1 MLANGGTTMSVSRR
15 SFVGGFA
22 AALGYIGVGRDID
35 LFAQGRTQGGGA
47 ARPGVNS
54 NDYDSFAHLSS
65 NENCWGPPESVMKA
79 MNNAWKYSNR
89 YGYPDGGIVQEIA
102 KHHGV
107 KPENILLTAGS
118 GEVLDVVGTTF
129 LPAGKKVLGVEPT
142 YSTVYQHATSI
153 KTSAIK
159 LPLAKDYRQDIP
171 AMIKA
176 ANVNA
181 AQLGFVYLCNPNNPT
196 GQVVTAKEVKQ
207 LLDGIPKDM
216 PVLIDEA
223 YHHFVEP
230 GVRDVG
236 AVCARGTTGDH
247 RPHVLEDRGPRR
259 HAARLRHCLEGD
271 DRQDA
276 ALQHGQHQRA
286 GEARRRRRAQGH
298 GVAGEHQEDGHRP
311 PQEDHLRAQRLRL
324 RDDSV
329 GDQLLHG
336 LHRPRGSAGHPG
348 IPGEEGPGRPAVPAD
363 DDAHARVDR
372 HGRRDGAVH
381 DRVQGD
387 LPGQDAEHRSGRIE
401 FRIPNSEFRI
411 REGGGRRITALFL
424 WQTLSSRPR

>member
-1 MLANGGTTMSVSRR
+1 MSVSRR

-22 AALGYIGVGRDID
+22 AALGYLGVGNDID
-35 LFAQGRTQGGGA
+35 LFAQGRTQAGGGA
-47 ARPGVNS
+47 VRPGANS

-65 NENCWGPPESVMKA
+65 NENCWGPPKSVMDA

-89 YGYPDGGIVQEIA
+89 YGYPDGGIVAEIA

-118 GEVLDVVGTTF
+118 GEVLDVVGTAF

-176 ANVNA
+176 TNANA

-223 YHHFVEP
+223 YHHFVESP
-230 GVRDVG
+230 EYATSV
-236 AVCARGTTGDH
+236 
-247 RPHVLEDRGPRR
+247 PYVLEGRPVII
-259 HAARLRHCLEGD
+259 ARTFSKI
-271 DRQDA
+271 A
-276 ALQHGQHQRA
+276 ALAGMRLGYAIASKENIDKMRPYSMGSINALVKHG
-286 GEARRRRRAQGH
+286 
-298 GVAGEHQEDGHRP
+298 GVAALKDTASQASIKKMVLDLRKKTTSELNAYGYETIPSETNFFMVNIGREIQPVIQEFLEKKV
-311 PQEDHLRAQRLRL
+311 Q
-324 RDDSV
+324 V
-329 GDQLLHG
+329 
-336 LHRPRGSAGHPG
+336 
-348 IPGEEGPGRPAVPAD
+348 GRPFPPMTTHMRVSIGTADEMTRFMTAFKEIFPAKT
-363 DDAHARVDR
+363 R
-372 HGRRDGAVH
+372 
-381 DRVQGD
+381 
-387 LPGQDAEHRSGRIE
+387 
-401 FRIPNSEFRI
+401 N
-411 REGGGRRITALFL
+411 TAAGV
-424 WQTLSSRPR
+424 